1 MRRSELIHIVKDG
14 VDKAITKIKTSAAL
28 TFYSTTI
35 AYAIFCYDNDKS
47 TDASIKNNNNIF
59 GYKAGKGFMEYNSI
73 EECILDYYS
82 RTNDIDFT
90 RAKYEQIAKA
100 NNLYRFDKAYIESKP
115 GHIIDIDDEKKKPD
129 FDVYTV
135 RDTDETPI
143 TKTGDLEEA
152 RTVASEN
159 KGAVITNSRGVTVDA
174 VVKPTKSD
182 SIVSLILKPG
192 APVICNGINLYY
204 HLKDNKPGRV
214 IDGTYYLYDGKDLG
228 DRYAICTKSEFALG
242 DPSMIMG
249 YIKLSDIQK

>member
-1 MRRSELIHIVKDG
+1 MRRSELIHIVKG
-14 VDKAITKIKTSAAL
+14 GIDKMIDKIETSDAL
-28 TFYSTTI
+28 NFYSSTI

-47 TDASIKNNNNIF
+47 TDASIKDKNNIF
-59 GYKAGKGFMEYNSI
+59 GYETGKGYIEYNSI
-73 EECILDYYS
+73 EECILDYYTRGEDDEFSES
-82 RTNDIDFT
+82 RYT
-90 RAKYEQIAKA
+90 QIAKA

-174 VVKPTKSD
+174 VVKPTESD
-182 SIVSLILKPG
+182 SIISLILKPG

-249 YIKLSDIQK
+249 YIKLSDIQR

>member
-1 MRRSELIHIVKDG
+1 MRRSELIHIVKGG
-14 VDKAITKIKTSAAL
+14 VDKVISRIETADAL
-28 TFYSTTI
+28 TFYSKTI
-35 AYAIFCYDNDKS
+35 AYAIFRYDTDKS
-47 TDASIKNNNNIF
+47 TDTSIKNNNNIF
-59 GYKAGKGFMEYNSI
+59 GYKTEKGYIEYNSI
-73 EECILDYYS
+73 EECILDYYA
-82 RTNDIDFT
+82 RTNDIDFSD
-90 RAKYEQIAKA
+90 AKYTQIAKA
-100 NNLYRFDKAYIESKP
+100 NNLYRFDKAYVESKP
-115 GHIIDIDDEKKKPD
+115 GHIIDMTDEEKKPD

-135 RDTDETPI
+135 KDTDETPI

-159 KGAVITNSRGVTVDA
+159 KGSVITNSRNVIVDA

-228 DRYAICTKSEFALG
+228 DRYALCTKSEFALG

-249 YIKLSDIQK
+249 YIKISDIQK